1 MEEFFKPVTDAIE
14 PMLNP
19 ISDEPEE
26 ESVPTSGGKGA
37 AGKKEEAKKAPPA
50 KAAPAKG
57 GKGQPAAEAALAQ
70 YESNLP
76 TTTGGIENVVIC
88 VDHRFETL
96 PIESLKLFRKA
107 PVVSRDLNLHLHMNR
122 LQTVGHKADLHN
134 NRGVNKDDLR
144 YIIDIPN
151 SPELVEDGTKYVK
164 EEMTKMMPGSAWDG
178 ILTR

>member
-57 GKGQPAAEAALAQ
+57 GKG
-70 YESNLP
+70 
-76 TTTGGIENVVIC
+76 
-88 VDHRFETL
+88 
-96 PIESLKLFRKA
+96 
-107 PVVSRDLNLHLHMNR
+107 
-122 LQTVGHKADLHN
+122 
-134 NRGVNKDDLR
+134 
-144 YIIDIPN
+144 
-151 SPELVEDGTKYVK
+151 
-164 EEMTKMMPGSAWDG
+164 
-178 ILTR
+178 